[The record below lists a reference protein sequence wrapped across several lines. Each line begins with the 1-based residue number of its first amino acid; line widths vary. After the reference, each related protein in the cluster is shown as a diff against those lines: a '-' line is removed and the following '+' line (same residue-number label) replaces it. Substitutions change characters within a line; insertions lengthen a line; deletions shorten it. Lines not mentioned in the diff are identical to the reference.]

1 MTAKR
6 TLLLLAVVA
15 VATVFL
21 FFLYQVQAAPPQF
34 DWIAQMQNQ
43 RAAGSIGGWQL
54 LTNWVTLVSLGIPF
68 GVLVVGEWKWRTP
81 WTRHFFLFTGLSVGL
96 AGLVNYLIK
105 ISARCLRPFEADT
118 RILQLSS
125 GGSFSFPS
133 GHTAEAFAAA
143 VMMSLLWP
151 RWYVVLPAL
160 LWACAIA
167 FSRVYLGVH
176 SPADV
181 TAGMIVGSSVSYIF
195 YSLSPKNPTFAKV

>member
-68 GVLVVGEWKWRTP
+68 GVLVVGEWKWRTR

>member
-68 GVLVVGEWKWRTP
+68 GVLVVGEWKWRTR
-81 WTRHFFLFTGLSVGL
+81 WTRYFFLFTGLSVGL

>member
-34 DWIAQMQNQ
+34 EFIAQMQNQ
-43 RAAGSIGGWQL
+43 RAAGSIGAWQL
-54 LTNWVTLVSLGIPF
+54 LTNWVTLISLGIPF
-68 GVLVVGEWKWRTP
+68 GVMLIGEWKWRTT
-81 WTRHFFLFTGLSVGL
+81 WTRYFFLYTGLSVGL
-96 AGLVNYLIK
+96 AGLLNYFIK
-105 ISARCLRPFEADT
+105 ITARCLRPFEVDT
-118 RILQLSS
+118 RILQLST

-133 GHTAEAFAAA
+133 GHSAEAFAAA

-151 RWYVVLPAL
+151 RWFVVVPAL
-160 LWACAIA
+160 LWASSIA

-181 TAGMIVGSSVSYIF
+181 AAGMIIGSTVSYIF

>member
-54 LTNWVTLVSLGIPF
+54 LTNWVTLVSLGIPC
-68 GVLVVGEWKWRTP
+68 GVLVVGEWKWRTR

>member
-68 GVLVVGEWKWRTP
+68 GVLVVGEWKWRTR
-81 WTRHFFLFTGLSVGL
+81 WTRPFFLFTGLSVGL